1 MRLDRFD
8 LNLLVALDII
18 LDECNVT
25 RASVRL
31 NVGQSAASAAL
42 ARLREYFGDELLVPV
57 AGRLVRTPIAES
69 LVEPVRDILMR
80 ARATLAQRP
89 GFDPASCDRR
99 FLIYASDYAMSVF
112 LSDVVRRVSQL
123 APSIRLDLRSSM
135 HEVIDVFGR
144 GTIDFLF
151 LPEPYLSTLSAP
163 RERLFEDSH
172 VCMVWAGN
180 TEVSGDTLSLERYM
194 SMGHVAAHFGG
205 ESSVA
210 FEEWFLPRYG
220 KQRRVELSVDN
231 FATIPLLLMGTNRIA
246 TLHRKQADHFAR
258 YLPVR
263 LLETPFAL
271 PPLVEVMS
279 WPAHLDQDPAHAW
292 LRAQIQSCVAP
303 LAGVGANQASA
314 TKPEALTI
322 SPQRA

>member
-89 GFDPASCDRR
+89 GFDPASSDRR
-99 FLIYASDYAMSVF
+99 FLIYASDYAMTVF
-112 LSDVVRRVSQL
+112 LSDVVRRVSL
-123 APSIRLDLRSSM
+123 AAPAIRLDVRSAM

-144 GTIDFLF
+144 GTIDLLF
-151 LPEPYLSTLSAP
+151 LPEPYLSSLAAP

-180 TEVSGDTLSLERYM
+180 TEVSGDTLSLEKYL
-194 SMGHVAAHFGG
+194 SMGHVAAYFGS

-220 KQRRVELSVDN
+220 KQRRVEITADN
-231 FATIPLLLMGTNRIA
+231 FASIPLMLLGTNRIA
-246 TLHRKQADHFAR
+246 TLHRKQADHFAH

-263 LLETPFAL
+263 LLNTPFAL

-292 LRAQIQSCVAP
+292 LRAQVQESVASM
-303 LAGVGANQASA
+303 GRTHITHASA